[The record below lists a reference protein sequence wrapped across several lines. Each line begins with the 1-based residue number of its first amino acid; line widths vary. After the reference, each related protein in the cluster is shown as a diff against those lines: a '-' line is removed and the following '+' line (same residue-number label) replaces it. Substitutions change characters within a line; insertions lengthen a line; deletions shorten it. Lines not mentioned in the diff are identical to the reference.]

1 MFRQYTKCY
10 QHTPGDKPFNE
21 SDLVL
26 FVLGNSAPGVIAAIL
41 SFLNGSNVIGF
52 LVIALQYAATI
63 RAIAKEWLYHRL
75 VCVSG
80 DQCAIGKVDWTP
92 EIETLLGAFDNDQF
106 FDIRLMPHRYN
117 DLYGGPNTG
126 FFAAPASSSDPYGTA
141 PWAMNSPPAAGPS
154 LDGLT
159 EMHPANDVYLDGF
172 QGAALIC
179 PKITDLP
186 YTPVDWDKEEALLFA
201 PPSGDQKVNR
211 ATLHCEAEGSFWQVM
226 LDTSFTQ
233 GVLTGVGAA
242 AGAAAGGAA
251 GCEALSFLGPLG
263 CLLGAIFGGLAGA
276 AAAAAAGATAA
287 FNAQQGDVNDANVGD
302 IPLGPLNT
310 GDPVVV
316 FGTHVYDGFHEGWHE
331 IHPLKAIVRYPTL
344 PVPFGQTAAVGMPYL
359 EWDPNATL
367 GYAAYGLSVT
377 DVQQGLGSAAFR
389 AVAVKI
395 KNAWCALLSER
406 FDAAV
411 IAAQGHMENR
421 WTIHPSVDGCQPGPA
436 PVTQ

>member
-92 EIETLLGAFDNDQF
+92 EIGSMLGAFDNDQF

-179 PKITDLP
+179 PKITDLLP
-186 YTPVDWDKEEALLFA
+186 ELPPVARRCLFSVLSDA
-201 PPSGDQKVNR
+201 YWGLFSARWQEPLPPPRLARPLHSTRSR
-211 ATLHCEAEGSFWQVM
+211 AT
-226 LDTSFTQ
+226 
-233 GVLTGVGAA
+233 
-242 AGAAAGGAA
+242 
-251 GCEALSFLGPLG
+251 
-263 CLLGAIFGGLAGA
+263 
-276 AAAAAAGATAA
+276 
-287 FNAQQGDVNDANVGD
+287 
-302 IPLGPLNT
+302 
-310 GDPVVV
+310 
-316 FGTHVYDGFHEGWHE
+316 
-331 IHPLKAIVRYPTL
+331 
-344 PVPFGQTAAVGMPYL
+344 
-359 EWDPNATL
+359 
-367 GYAAYGLSVT
+367 
-377 DVQQGLGSAAFR
+377 
-389 AVAVKI
+389 
-395 KNAWCALLSER
+395 
-406 FDAAV
+406 
-411 IAAQGHMENR
+411 
-421 WTIHPSVDGCQPGPA
+421 
-436 PVTQ
+436 